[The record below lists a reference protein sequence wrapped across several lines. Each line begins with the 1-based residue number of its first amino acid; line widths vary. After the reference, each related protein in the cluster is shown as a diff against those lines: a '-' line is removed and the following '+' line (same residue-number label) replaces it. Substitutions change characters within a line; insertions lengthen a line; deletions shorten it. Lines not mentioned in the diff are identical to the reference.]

1 MMCVSLT
8 NTIPLPPQKKTNTLF
23 NNNNNNNNS
32 PFYPIHIHISWVK
45 PDVYPLFAALGA
57 GIVAMTVRLTQW
69 NTMSTE
75 PRWNKA
81 ARIEGE
87 LCTEKQGMAY
97 REHFVRRFVRGKA
110 SEIVPGLNNAMAG
123 ATLKP

>member
-1 MMCVSLT
+1 MGGGKFT
-8 NTIPLPPQKKTNTLF
+8 
-23 NNNNNNNNS
+23 
-32 PFYPIHIHISWVK
+32 WVK

-57 GIVAMTVRLTQW
+57 GVVAMTLRLGQW

-87 LCTEKQGMAY
+87 LCTEKQGLAY
-97 REHFVRRFVRGKA
+97 REHFVRRFVRGKS

-123 ATLKP
+123 EVLKTGNRLET